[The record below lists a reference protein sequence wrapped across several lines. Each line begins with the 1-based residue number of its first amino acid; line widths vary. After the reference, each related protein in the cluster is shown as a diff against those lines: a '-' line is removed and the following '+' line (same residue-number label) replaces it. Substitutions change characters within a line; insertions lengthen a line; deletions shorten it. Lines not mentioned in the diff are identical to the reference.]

1 MPTMKPKDLIR
12 LLEKD
17 GWEYVPSNG
26 GSHQKYKKGTQTI
39 TIPYHNKDLPTG
51 LFMKIMK
58 ITGLKGCFTDGDNL
72 TELMENAYDAIRC
85 HLTDYV
91 KEEIKIPAA
100 SRLENV
106 HLTEPNTCLAL
117 ATADFDPNQF
127 SRSVKKTLTIPAW
140 LNDKALTAHVN
151 FSQVLQDAL
160 MRKLNII

>member
-1 MPTMKPKDLIR
+1 MKLTYPMIIHNDS
-12 LLEKD
+12 D
-17 GWEYVPSNG
+17 GIWAEFP
-26 GSHQKYKKGTQTI
+26 
-39 TIPYHNKDLPTG
+39 DLP
-51 LFMKIMK
+51 
-58 ITGLKGCFTDGDNL
+58 GCFTDGDNL
-72 TELMENAYDAIRC
+72 TELMENASEAIRC

>member
-1 MPTMKPKDLIR
+1 M
-12 LLEKD
+12 
-17 GWEYVPSNG
+17 G
-26 GSHQKYKKGTQTI
+26 GISR
-39 TIPYHNKDLPTG
+39 PP
-51 LFMKIMK
+51 
-58 ITGLKGCFTDGDNL
+58 GCFTDGDNL
-72 TELMENAYDAIRC
+72 TELMENASDAIRC